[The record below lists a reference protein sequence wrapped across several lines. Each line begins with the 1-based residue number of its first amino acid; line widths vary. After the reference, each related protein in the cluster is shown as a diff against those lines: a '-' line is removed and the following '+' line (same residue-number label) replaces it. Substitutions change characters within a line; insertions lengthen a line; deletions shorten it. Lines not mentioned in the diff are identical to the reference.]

1 MKRLIAVVALIALVA
16 SVPMPAMAG
25 KWAKGLYA
33 KSITDVYKVYYNRY
47 TKGGKKGKPVL
58 FQFGVGDFSGDNLP
72 EIVLGGPILDMKTSG
87 QLYTRMKT
95 FVISP
100 SKKGKF
106 SLYKP
111 MHNVMPYS
119 DNARHAIIAD
129 FNGDNRNDLFIVDH
143 GIDADPFPG
152 DQNVLVL
159 SRGKRKFFNAKTRV
173 PKLKDFSH
181 GVAAGDVDGDGD
193 IDLFI
198 AQSRHEGSSHHY
210 FLENRK
216 GKFIRVPNGKWIDES
231 LSKIATGTSAPGG
244 GIDRLSTAGL
254 EDIDGDGQIDLVL
267 VIGKGESLHNTR
279 IVFGQKGKFKASNVV
294 ELPADG
300 FFKNKKK
307 GIYLD
312 VGSQHPI
319 ANNNTYLLYKKG
331 WSGINIDLDLK
342 SIQLFNL
349 ARSRDININAAVS
362 SGKFTKDLFFYH
374 DKSAINTIEKKIAAY
389 QTAKVKEVRTV
400 VTKTLN
406 DILKDYL
413 VNKVDYLNIDVEG
426 HEIDVLNGF
435 DINKFSPEII
445 SIEFLDLKMKKLEF
459 KNNNLNNVLN
469 SSIYKYMTKNG
480 YGLINWNHADLIFIN
495 NKLRD

>member
-1 MKRLIAVVALIALVA
+1 MIIIDILSLL
-16 SVPMPAMAG
+16 
-25 KWAKGLYA
+25 
-33 KSITDVYKVYYNRY
+33 
-47 TKGGKKGKPVL
+47 KK
-58 FQFGVGDFSGDNLP
+58 
-72 EIVLGGPILDMKTSG
+72 
-87 QLYTRMKT
+87 
-95 FVISP
+95 
-100 SKKGKF
+100 
-106 SLYKP
+106 
-111 MHNVMPYS
+111 
-119 DNARHAIIAD
+119 
-129 FNGDNRNDLFIVDH
+129 
-143 GIDADPFPG
+143 
-152 DQNVLVL
+152 
-159 SRGKRKFFNAKTRV
+159 
-173 PKLKDFSH
+173 
-181 GVAAGDVDGDGD
+181 
-193 IDLFI
+193 
-198 AQSRHEGSSHHY
+198 
-210 FLENRK
+210 
-216 GKFIRVPNGKWIDES
+216 
-231 LSKIATGTSAPGG
+231 
-244 GIDRLSTAGL
+244 
-254 EDIDGDGQIDLVL
+254 
-267 VIGKGESLHNTR
+267 
-279 IVFGQKGKFKASNVV
+279 KFKSNKKSYSFGSVD
-294 ELPADG
+294 LLINYY
-300 FFKNKKK
+300 FKNKQK

-312 VGSQHPI
+312 VGCQHPI
-319 ANNNTYLLYKKG
+319 SNNNTYLLYKKG